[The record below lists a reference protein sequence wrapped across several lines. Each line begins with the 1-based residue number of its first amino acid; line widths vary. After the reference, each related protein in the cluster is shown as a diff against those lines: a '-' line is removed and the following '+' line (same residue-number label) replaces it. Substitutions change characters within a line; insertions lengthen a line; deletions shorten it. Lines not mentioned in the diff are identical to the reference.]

1 MRGRREHRVN
11 KKDGG
16 GVVFSSPVN
25 VHSHAMSSCGVL
37 VVGTDLFVV
46 SRV

>member
-1 MRGRREHRVN
+1 MDEQ
-11 KKDGG
+11 DGG
-16 GVVFSSPVN
+16 GVVLNSLVN

-37 VVGTDLFVV
+37 VVGTDLLVV

>member
-1 MRGRREHRVN
+1 MRGRRQHRVN
-11 KKDGG
+11 KEDGG
-16 GVVFSSPVN
+16 GVVLNSLVN

-37 VVGTDLFVV
+37 VVGTDLLVV